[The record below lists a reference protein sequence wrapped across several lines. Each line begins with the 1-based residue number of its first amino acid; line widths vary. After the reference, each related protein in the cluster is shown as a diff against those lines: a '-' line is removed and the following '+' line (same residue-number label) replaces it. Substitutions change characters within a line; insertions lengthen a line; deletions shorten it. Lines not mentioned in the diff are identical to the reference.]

1 MKSQKSPLV
10 HAVTLGCPKNRVDT
24 EVMLGDL
31 LGHGYALAACP
42 EDADVVFVNTC
53 GFLAEAR
60 RESLGV
66 LRDVARR
73 MRPGARLVAAGCM
86 TERFRD
92 AIESEVP
99 EVDLVAG
106 VRDLLRL
113 RGLLDGEDRRVPA
126 WPTSEHP
133 RLLTTPARS
142 AYLKVADGCSRRCTF
157 CIIPRLRGRQRSR
170 VPDDVVAEARAL
182 AASGVREA
190 VLVAQDLTHY
200 GQDLPGRPDLA
211 SLVDRI
217 ALEAPDLH
225 WIRLMYLY
233 PRDLSDRLLDVIATR
248 PNVLPYLDL
257 PVQHAD
263 DGVLRAM
270 RRGTSRRGL
279 ERLVGRVRARLPRA
293 VLRTTYLVGFPG
305 ETDESF
311 ETLLSFARR
320 MRFEMAGVFR
330 FSPEPGARAAA
341 LPDPVPLSLARR
353 RERRL
358 RQVLD
363 EVAGEQRAGLIGQVH
378 EALVTQRGPGRT
390 ATGRLWFQAPEV
402 DGGVRIQGCDSEPGA
417 FVQVRI
423 IGLAGSDFEADVVV
437 EGRELDGGKGLTR
450 AGARVP
456 RGTGKAPSRAF
467 QRDDG
472 AVK

>member
-1 MKSQKSPLV
+1 MRPRPEARLRGDGKTRTSPLV

-31 LGHGYALAACP
+31 LGHGYALAPRP
-42 EDADVVFVNTC
+42 EDADVVLVNTC

-60 RESLGV
+60 SESLDV
-66 LRDVARR
+66 LRDAARR

-99 EVDLVAG
+99 EVDLITG

-142 AYLKVADGCSRRCTF
+142 AYLKVADGCSRRCAF

-170 VPDDVVAEARAL
+170 RPDDVVAEARAL

-233 PRDLSDRLLDVIATR
+233 PRDLSDRLLDVIASR

-263 DGVLRAM
+263 DAVLRAM
-270 RRGTSRRGL
+270 RRGTTRRGL
-279 ERLVGRVRARLPRA
+279 ERLVERVRARLPRA

-320 MRFEMAGVFR
+320 LRFEMAGVFR
-330 FSPEPGARAAA
+330 FSPEPGSSAASLPHRVPVVVARQR
-341 LPDPVPLSLARR
+341 ARR
-353 RERRL
+353 LERL
-358 RQVLD
+358 LA
-363 EVAGEQRAGLIGQVH
+363 EVAREQRAALVGRVH
-378 EALVTQRGPGRT
+378 EALVTGPGRGGT
-390 ATGRLWFQAPEV
+390 AEGRLWFQAPEV
-402 DGGVRIQGCDSEPGA
+402 DGKVRIRGCDSEPGA

-423 IGLAGSDFEADVVV
+423 AGLAGSDFEAD
-437 EGRELDGGKGLTR
+437 
-450 AGARVP
+450 
-456 RGTGKAPSRAF
+456 
-467 QRDDG
+467 
-472 AVK
+472 AVSG

>member
-1 MKSQKSPLV
+1 MRGRVRSRSEPGRHGDRQTRKSPLV

-31 LGHGYALAACP
+31 LGHGYALAARP
-42 EDADVVFVNTC
+42 EDADVVLVNTC

-60 RESLGV
+60 SESLDV
-66 LRDVARR
+66 LRDAARR
-73 MRPGARLVAAGCM
+73 MRPGARLVASGCM

-99 EVDLVAG
+99 EVDLITG

-126 WPTSEHP
+126 WPTSAHP

-142 AYLKVADGCSRRCTF
+142 AYLKVADGCSRRCAF

-170 VPDDVVAEARAL
+170 PPDDVVAEARAL
-182 AASGVREA
+182 AASDVREV

-200 GQDLPGRPDLA
+200 GRDLPGRPDLA

-217 ALEAPDLH
+217 ALEAPDLR

-233 PRDLSDRLLDVIATR
+233 PRDLSDRLLEVIASR

-263 DGVLRAM
+263 DRVLRAM
-270 RRGTSRRGL
+270 RRGTTRAGL
-279 ERLVGRVRARLPRA
+279 ERLIERVRARLPRV

-305 ETDESF
+305 ESDDAF
-311 ETLLSFARR
+311 ETLVSFARR
-320 MRFEMAGVFR
+320 MRFEMAGVFQ
-330 FSPEPGARAAA
+330 FSPEPGAVAAS
-341 LPDPVPLSLARR
+341 LPDPVPARVARQRR
-353 RERRL
+353 RRLER
-358 RQVLD
+358 VLA
-363 EVAGEQRAGLIGQVH
+363 EVARGQRAALVGQVH
-378 EALVTQRGPGRT
+378 EALVTGSGRGGTGR
-390 ATGRLWFQAPEV
+390 GRLWFQAPEV
-402 DGGVRIQGCDSEPGA
+402 DGEVRIQGCDLEPGA

-423 IGLAGSDFEADVVV
+423 TGLAGSDFEAEVVPPDN
-437 EGRELDGGKGLTR
+437 RTR
-450 AGARVP
+450 AP
-456 RGTGKAPSRAF
+456 E
-467 QRDDG
+467 
-472 AVK
+472 